1 MNTAPD
7 LTVAAVKMV
16 MALGVVLLMVWGLYR
31 LAKGRLTVGP
41 QGNRQK
47 MMHIVESH
55 YVGVKKSITMVKIP
69 GSVLVLG
76 VGTDAVNLLTR
87 IDDPEILRSIAT
99 ASKEKHPASFR
110 EHLQRLTTPKTGK
123 SPHVDS
129 DGSAKAPCDA

>member
-7 LTVAAVKMV
+7 LTAAAIKMV

-41 QGNRQK
+41 QGGHQK

-55 YVGVKKSITMVKIP
+55 YVGVKKSITMVEIP

-76 VGTDAVNLLTR
+76 VGTDSVNLLTR
-87 IDDPEILRSIAT
+87 IDDPEILRGIT
-99 ASKEKHPASFR
+99 VASKEKRQASFK
-110 EHLQRLTTPKTGK
+110 EHLQRLTNPKTRK
-123 SPHVDS
+123 RPHVDS

>member
-7 LTVAAVKMV
+7 LTVAAIKMV

-41 QGNRQK
+41 QGSRQK

-55 YVGVKKSITMVKIP
+55 YVGVKKSITMVKVP

-76 VGTDAVNLLTR
+76 VGTDSVNLLTR
-87 IDDPEILRSIAT
+87 IDDPEILRGITT
-99 ASKEKHPASFR
+99 ASKESRQASFK
-110 EHLQRLTTPKTGK
+110 EHLQRLTNPKARK
-123 SPHVDS
+123 HPHVDS
-129 DGSAKAPCDA
+129 DGSVKSSCDA